1 MFQTVKSKEIERN
14 AKLLRN
20 KHMFLKYPAEYGMI
34 CSETVIIVGGEKK
47 MDEARKGEENRTGR
61 VHFDAD
67 GILHVRNST
76 LNWTPEIAFE
86 EEVRGTT
93 YTVTGSYEGGET
105 LDAKVERLLAKGLQ
119 DFLEG
124 NPEEEKRS
132 KAAEELKGFSQESGE
147 LE

>member
-1 MFQTVKSKEIERN
+1 ME
-14 AKLLRN
+14 
-20 KHMFLKYPAEYGMI
+20 
-34 CSETVIIVGGEKK
+34 
-47 MDEARKGEENRTGR
+47 EARKSEENRTGR

-76 LNWTPEIAFE
+76 LNWIPEIAFE

-93 YTVTGSYEGGET
+93 YTVTGSYEGGEM

-124 NPEEEKRS
+124 DSEEEGRS
-132 KAAEELKGFSQESGE
+132 KAAEELEESSQENGE

>member
-1 MFQTVKSKEIERN
+1 
-14 AKLLRN
+14 
-20 KHMFLKYPAEYGMI
+20 
-34 CSETVIIVGGEKK
+34 
-47 MDEARKGEENRTGR
+47 MDETKKGEEKRAGR

-67 GILHVRNST
+67 GTLHVQNIT
-76 LNWTPEIAFE
+76 GNWIPEIAFE

-93 YTVTGSYEGGET
+93 YSVVGSYEGGET

-124 NPEEEKRS
+124 HPEDDERPN
-132 KAAEELKGFSQESGE
+132 AAEGSEETEEFSPENQKSGE

>member
-1 MFQTVKSKEIERN
+1 
-14 AKLLRN
+14 
-20 KHMFLKYPAEYGMI
+20 MFLKYPAENGMI
-34 CSETVIIVGGEKK
+34 RSEAVIIVGGEKK
-47 MDEARKGEENRTGR
+47 MDEARKGGENRTGR

-76 LNWTPEIAFE
+76 LNWIPEIAFE

-119 DFLEG
+119 DFLAG
-124 NPEEEKRS
+124 NPEEEESS
-132 KAAEELKGFSQESGE
+132 KAAEELEEFSQRSGE
-147 LE
+147 LK

>member
-1 MFQTVKSKEIERN
+1 ME
-14 AKLLRN
+14 
-20 KHMFLKYPAEYGMI
+20 
-34 CSETVIIVGGEKK
+34 
-47 MDEARKGEENRTGR
+47 EARKGEEKRTGR

-76 LNWTPEIAFE
+76 LNWIPEIAFE

-93 YTVTGSYEGGET
+93 YTVTGSYEGNEM

-124 NPEEEKRS
+124 DSEEEGRS
-132 KAAEELKGFSQESGE
+132 KATEELEESSQESQESGE

>member
-1 MFQTVKSKEIERN
+1 ME
-14 AKLLRN
+14 
-20 KHMFLKYPAEYGMI
+20 
-34 CSETVIIVGGEKK
+34 
-47 MDEARKGEENRTGR
+47 EARKGEENRTGR

-76 LNWTPEIAFE
+76 LNWIPEIAFE
-86 EEVRGTT
+86 EEVKGTT
-93 YTVTGSYEGGET
+93 YTVTGCYEGNEM

-124 NPEEEKRS
+124 NFEEGGRS
-132 KAAEELKGFSQESGE
+132 KAAEELEEFSQGSGE

>member
-1 MFQTVKSKEIERN
+1 
-14 AKLLRN
+14 
-20 KHMFLKYPAEYGMI
+20 MFLKYPAENGMI
-34 CSETVIIVGGEKK
+34 RSENVIIIGGEKK
-47 MDEARKGEENRTGR
+47 MDKARKGEKNHTGH

-76 LNWTPEIAFE
+76 LNWIPEIAFE

-93 YTVTGSYEGGET
+93 YTVTGSYEGGEM

-119 DFLEG
+119 DFLDG
-124 NPEEEKRS
+124 NPEEEEGS
-132 KAAEELKGFSQESGE
+132 KAAEELEEISQESGE